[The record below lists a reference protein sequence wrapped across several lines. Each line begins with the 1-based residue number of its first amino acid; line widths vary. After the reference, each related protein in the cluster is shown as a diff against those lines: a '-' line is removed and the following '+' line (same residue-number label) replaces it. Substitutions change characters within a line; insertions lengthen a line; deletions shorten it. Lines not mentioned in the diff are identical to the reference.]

1 MIPLTIPPPT
11 EQPVVDGRG
20 ADEED
25 EQLLL
30 KTTSV
35 TPFLTASTAISTS
48 PYSHTATLHRSTY
61 LSNHRKACTRYEED
75 ARRSSTHH
83 SLLLFIWD
91 GFSAL
96 QIFAIILCNWVSILG
111 LVLTVGATLLAYYYA
126 PVDRDEGWES
136 KLPDILLTFAVITP
150 LSQSLSMGWTRRET
164 ALKALATYRSAVNNL
179 YVAHSAWDWGEC
191 NKGKGRRGCVEC
203 NDDLTT
209 VYGGDHTNTT
219 RHIDW
224 MDHSDTTLCH
234 LIHLSDSLCEYLTLP
249 SATRV
254 RHRAT
259 AKGRREA
266 NKILSTGREI
276 FTFNVCGRMCMISQ
290 LCESLKYRGLPGNE
304 ASRIRQWENTVITA
318 MEELRN
324 VKEYRTLG
332 ALRVYERVF
341 CLFLPPFYATNY
353 ANVAMNTNLGLG
365 LATGIITSIAL
376 TGLFECVR
384 TLEDPFL
391 YNQYLDGIDVREELK
406 VLTHQE
412 LIVSRKM
419 WFPMAEEFVLMKD
432 CCFINTDDDDPNSTK
447 RRGSKTFTKE
457 DRASRHFSQSLFE
470 KVAPRPTE
478 QVRSLQTND
487 TLGSLHEPKFMR

>member
-1 MIPLTIPPPT
+1 MIPPT
-11 EQPVVDGRG
+11 PEQPVVGDRG
-20 ADEED
+20 GGDCEEEK
-25 EQLLL
+25 EQLLQP
-30 KTTSV
+30 TSPAASS
-35 TPFLTASTAISTS
+35 PFLFPSTAISTS
-48 PYSHTATLHRSTY
+48 PYSHTATIHRSTY
-61 LSNHRKACTRYEED
+61 LSHQRKVCTRYTED
-75 ARRSSTHH
+75 ARLSSKHH

-96 QIFAIILCNWVSILG
+96 EIFAILLCNWVSILG
-111 LVLTVGATLLAYYYA
+111 LGLTVGGTLLAYYYV

-150 LSQSLSMGWTRRET
+150 LSQSLSMGWARRET

-191 NKGKGRRGCVEC
+191 NKGKGRRGCIES

-209 VYGGDHTNTT
+209 VYGGDSTNTP

-224 MDHSDTTLCH
+224 MNHSDTTLCH

-276 FTFNVCGRMCMISQ
+276 FTFNVSGRMCMISQ

-304 ASRIRQWENTVITA
+304 ASRIRQWENTITTA

-391 YNQYLDGIDVREELK
+391 YNQYYDGIDVREELK

-412 LIVSRKM
+412 LIMSRKM

-432 CCFINTDDDDPNSTK
+432 CCYIDNIDDDPTK
-447 RRGSKTFTKE
+447 RRGSETFTKE

-470 KVAPRPTE
+470 KVTPRPT
-478 QVRSLQTND
+478 D
-487 TLGSLHEPKFMR
+487 TIIHLSSTVEESKHIPKIMR